1 MITVKICPTCK
12 HENAEEAAY
21 CVHCGALLVSGR
33 SDTTTRPVSE
43 TEILKLAAEAS
54 PPPGAKAPPAAAS
67 LALFVVGQEQP
78 ILLGHE
84 QTIILGR
91 GGSGESGP
99 ALLDP
104 QLAVRAG
111 VSRNHA
117 SISYADGVYTIK
129 DLGSTNGTWVNNK
142 RLLAQMP
149 YVLQSGDQIRLG
161 ALVIYIY
168 FQG

>member
-21 CVHCGALLVSGR
+21 CVRCGTLLVSGHT
-33 SDTTTRPVSE
+33 DATTRPVSD
-43 TEILKLAAEAS
+43 TEILRLAAEAA
-54 PPPGAKAPPAAAS
+54 PPPGAKAPPGAAT

-78 ILLGHE
+78 ILLGQA

-91 GGSGESGP
+91 GGSEENGP
-99 ALLDP
+99 ALIDP
-104 QLAVRAG
+104 QLAARAG
-111 VSRNHA
+111 VSRHHA
-117 SISYADGVYTIK
+117 AITYADGVYTIK

-149 YVLQSGDQIRLG
+149 VVLQSGDQIRLG
-161 ALVIYIY
+161 ALVIYVY
-168 FQG
+168 FQQ